1 VAFVSL
7 ATVGQ
12 SFSKAALRMF
22 GTLVAV
28 VVALTIIALISYR
41 TGQGFLQS
49 IPSFTS
55 KFVGCNV

>member
-1 VAFVSL
+1 MLLSR
-7 ATVGQ
+7 
-12 SFSKAALRMF
+12 KAKESIKTSLRMF

-28 VVALTIIALISYR
+28 VVALTIIVLISYR

-55 KFVGCNV
+55 KVIGCNV